1 MLGRFK
7 AYQLTESVA
16 RLDVEYTIRIDPKIC
31 TSQINTPDLTENRDD
46 IHGALKVL
54 RKSQLGEIAKD
65 TGQNRGSIP
74 DRLMH

>member
-1 MLGRFK
+1 
-7 AYQLTESVA
+7 
-16 RLDVEYTIRIDPKIC
+16 
-31 TSQINTPDLTENRDD
+31 LTENRDD